1 MFTLKTFK
9 KQDGF
14 SLVEIIVVIVVL
26 GIAVFPL
33 SRLLRINLVSSTKA
47 ERIARAAFLAQEKM
61 EEIIGDYNYSGRGYA
76 YVTDVYNYPDEDVG
90 GFTRS
95 VDVDTTG
102 NLNGI
107 TCAEITVTVNSV
119 ETGDVTLKVWL
130 VQ

>member
-1 MFTLKTFK
+1 MFTLKTVK

-33 SRLLRINLVSSTKA
+33 SRLLRINLVSSAKA
-47 ERIARAAFLAQEKM
+47 EKITRATFTAQEKM
-61 EEIIGDYNYSGRGYA
+61 EEIIGDYKNPGRGYA
-76 YVTDVYNYPDEDVG
+76 YVTDVYNYPEESVG
-90 GFTRS
+90 GFTRT
-95 VDVDTTG
+95 VDVTVGD
-102 NLNGI
+102 LNGI

-119 ETGDVTLKVWL
+119 ETGDMKLRAWL